1 MRSLNYLR
9 NHIPYQNIQIY
20 FEYVI
25 KKHEIMAD
33 NPLVR
38 ICVNKTENRI
48 TFRIKSGYYLEVLTH
63 GTMKL
68 LENNKNK
75 ITKNENGENLPHLEI
90 KEVVL
95 VHSNIVDN
103 CYQHN
108 ARVLYNFFP
117 NKLFRQLLDISL
129 KNFIALET
137 FN

>member
-48 TFRIKSGYYLEVLTH
+48 TFRIKSEY
-63 GTMKL
+63 
-68 LENNKNK
+68 
-75 ITKNENGENLPHLEI
+75 
-90 KEVVL
+90 
-95 VHSNIVDN
+95 
-103 CYQHN
+103 
-108 ARVLYNFFP
+108 
-117 NKLFRQLLDISL
+117 
-129 KNFIALET
+129 
-137 FN
+137 